1 MRNSEIHRV
10 QQQQQQYQAKKKYQ
24 KTWKM
29 EIDTKLTH
37 NINSFEGKI

>member
-1 MRNSEIHRV
+1 MRNSEIQRV
-10 QQQQQQYQAKKKYQ
+10 QQQQQQYQEKKKYQ

-37 NINSFEGKI
+37 NINNVEENI